1 MGALLAGWSTLQI
14 VGGVLRERNLV
25 ARSAVLRELSRPIEK
40 AAPPSGVRRDIYL
53 IVLDEYANQQ
63 VLRERFSF
71 DNREFQDS
79 LRALGF
85 HLPALTRSNY
95 VHTLLS
101 LPSMLNAAH
110 LTGLEEELGAGAR
123 DPALPNHLL
132 WNSRVARYLESQ
144 GYRFVF
150 FPSQWWYSTNGSPL
164 ADEEYGVWRGF
175 DPMREMSATEL
186 RRAVR
191 RGSLLDYLQE
201 THRWDADHVRR
212 TLEALSGL
220 PGEERPVFA
229 FAHIMQPHSPYVFDR
244 DCGIRNRK
252 AEGEEVR
259 EYVEQLRCLNRMVL
273 RTVRPILRDSDVPP
287 IILLQG
293 DHGTKVLGA
302 TGYPSSDE
310 VPPDAARE
318 RVGAFGAYY
327 LPAGGAAAFGDT
339 VTVVNVMGNVLRHY
353 LGARLPRAEDE
364 VYISPADIPYD
375 FRRVDARWL
384 SGDDSV
390 GPEFR
395 AGR

>member
-1 MGALLAGWSTLQI
+1 
-14 VGGVLRERNLV
+14 
-25 ARSAVLRELSRPIEK
+25 
-40 AAPPSGVRRDIYL
+40 
-53 IVLDEYANQQ
+53 
-63 VLRERFSF
+63 
-71 DNREFQDS
+71 
-79 LRALGF
+79 
-85 HLPALTRSNY
+85 
-95 VHTLLS
+95 
-101 LPSMLNAAH
+101 
-110 LTGLEEELGAGAR
+110 
-123 DPALPNHLL
+123 
-132 WNSRVARYLESQ
+132 
-144 GYRFVF
+144 
-150 FPSQWWYSTNGSPL
+150 
-164 ADEEYGVWRGF
+164 
-175 DPMREMSATEL
+175 
-186 RRAVR
+186 
-191 RGSLLDYLQE
+191 
-201 THRWDADHVRR
+201 
-212 TLEALSGL
+212 
-220 PGEERPVFA
+220 
-229 FAHIMQPHSPYVFDR
+229 VFDR

-273 RTVRPILRDSDVPP
+273 RTVRRILRDSDVPP